1 MIKFNPFI
9 IKVPEEKTFFKLLF
23 FKYDNSDAART
34 LNNLFASKDI
44 LSIKPKDLISLN
56 KEFEINID
64 KDYRDLLISNYLKY
78 YEFAISNIRVIY
90 H

>member
-1 MIKFNPFI
+1 MIKFNPVI

-23 FKYDNSDAART
+23 FKYDNSDVART